1 MRPRVWA
8 WTVAALL
15 MLASAAHAQPSSG
28 SSEEELAKKLSNPVA
43 NLISVPLQSNW
54 DFDIGPADAMRY
66 TLNVQPV
73 IPFSLTRDWNLI
85 TRTIVPIIHAE
96 SPVEGGDSETGL
108 GDILQSFFL
117 SPEKPLG
124 GWIIGAGPVFLY
136 PTATED
142 ALGSG
147 KWGVGPTAVV
157 LRQDGPW
164 TYGILANHVWSF
176 AGDDDRP
183 DVNSTFLQPF
193 LNYTTKM
200 ATTFGLNTE
209 STYDWERDRWTVPIN
224 ATVAQLVR
232 IGGLPVSF
240 MLGARY
246 YAERPAGGPDWGIR
260 FDVTFLFPK

>member
-1 MRPRVWA
+1 M
-8 WTVAALL
+8 
-15 MLASAAHAQPSSG
+15 
-28 SSEEELAKKLSNPVA
+28 
-43 NLISVPLQSNW
+43 
-54 DFDIGPADAMRY
+54 
-66 TLNVQPV
+66 
-73 IPFSLTRDWNLI
+73 
-85 TRTIVPIIHAE
+85 
-96 SPVEGGDSETGL
+96 
-108 GDILQSFFL
+108 
-117 SPEKPLG
+117 G
-124 GWIIGAGPVFLY
+124 GWIIGVGPVFPY

-147 KWGVGPTAVV
+147 KWGIGPTAVV

-176 AGDDDRP
+176 AGDADRE

-193 LNYTTKM
+193 LNYTTKT

-232 IGGLPVSF
+232 IGRLPVSF
-240 MLGARY
+240 TLGARY

-260 FDVTFLFPK
+260 FEVTFLFPK